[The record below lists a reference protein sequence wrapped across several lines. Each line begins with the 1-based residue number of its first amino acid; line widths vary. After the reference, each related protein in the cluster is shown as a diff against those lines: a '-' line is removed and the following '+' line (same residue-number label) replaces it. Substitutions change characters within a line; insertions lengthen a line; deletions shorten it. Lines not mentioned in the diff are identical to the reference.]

1 MYGEAVWIYLTGE
14 VAIEMIYYIKI
25 KLYINFFNFNARN
38 LEGLVSSVEGIKD
51 H

>member
-14 VAIEMIYYIKI
+14 VAIEMIHYIKI
-25 KLYINFFNFNARN
+25 KSYINFSNFNARN
-38 LEGLVSSVEGIKD
+38 LEGLVSNVEGIRD